1 MVQLLDPVLIG
12 LILVLIAIALLIPL
26 ILAYKMFKGEVKFH
40 RFFEFWPGFVVVGKE
55 DEISR
60 LRAYKAYLESELDRV
75 KLKLK
80 ELEKK

>member
-1 MVQLLDPVLIG
+1 
-12 LILVLIAIALLIPL
+12 
-26 ILAYKMFKGEVKFH
+26 MFKGEVKFH
-40 RFFEFWPGFVVVGKE
+40 RFFGFWPGFVVVGTKE

-75 KLKLK
+75 KLKLE